1 MSLTVLLG
9 QIPLSPPLNVRLI
22 ALLVVEAVLLIL
34 VVVLWLKYEQ
44 FKKVPVD
51 EWWQRRKRAGVSPRV
66 ERMMRESHDA
76 WLGERSEAAE
86 SGPTGGGESL
96 PVQPRPPEPRSPE
109 PGPPDGPPE
118 FRPPAG

>member
-22 ALLVVEAVLLIL
+22 ALLVVEVVLLIL

-76 WLGERSEAAE
+76 WLGEQNEAAE
-86 SGPTGGGESL
+86 SGLTGGGESL
-96 PVQPRPPEPRSPE
+96 PVQPRPSEPHPPDPGPPEPRSP
-109 PGPPDGPPE
+109 
-118 FRPPAG
+118 AG